1 MKDVDRILRQISKIR
16 EVAAGEALPYVGRS
30 RVGRLVFVLNE
41 LVADDKPDAIT
52 NVGRRIQDVAK
63 AVCQPSEPLDTRW
76 RRGWSDLLLEL
87 DRLESLLAGDRALF
101 DAEQSALPAA
111 HKDAHG

>member
-1 MKDVDRILRQISKIR
+1 MKNVDRILRQITKIR

-30 RVGRLVFVLNE
+30 RIGRLVFALNE
-41 LVADDKPDAIT
+41 LVADDQGGAIT

-63 AVCQPSEPLDTRW
+63 TVCQPSEPLDTRW

-87 DRLESLLAGDRALF
+87 DRLELLLAGDGALLDADARRA
-101 DAEQSALPAA
+101 
-111 HKDAHG
+111 